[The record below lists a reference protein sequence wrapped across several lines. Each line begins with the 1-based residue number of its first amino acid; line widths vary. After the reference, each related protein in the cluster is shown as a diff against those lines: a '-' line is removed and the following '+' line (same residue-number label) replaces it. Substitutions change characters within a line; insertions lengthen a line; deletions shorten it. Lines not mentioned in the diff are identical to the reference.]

1 MIIRSLEAEDLL
13 CYRRLRLAD
22 LPPRGLIG
30 VSGDNETG
38 KSAIGELLCFALFGR
53 TYALG
58 PDRIAALVRWGAP
71 RGSLVLVVT
80 AHGQD
85 YEIRRRVERDG
96 EQSARLGLAGAAEPL
111 ARGSDAVAERLSA
124 LLGFGLEPYLETFYL
139 AQRELRAPDPQ
150 SPALRQMAGVAPL
163 LACAEELRAEV
174 GVEQEAAQRQE
185 DRIAVIDA
193 ELAALAASHPSADGV
208 DEELAAT
215 RRREHAVAALRKGL
229 PEAAQAYTAA
239 ARPSLGE
246 GLRRGLAG
254 LASVLVLLAVLLVGG
269 LWALLRLRPDLWPL
283 PALRRWLEGL
293 VAPLG
298 FTAEA
303 VLIYGAIALAGV
315 LVLLGLWHL
324 ARALTVRGRRARGR
338 RLAAWLE
345 QIDDLDTGP
354 VGPLRRPI
362 SAEQLEPGGVA
373 LDDQPLVD
381 RPDSE
386 RRMRLARRVLALSA
400 SPAEVQ
406 AAVAHERVWLEHLAG
421 ALTQRREALGA
432 TLERGRVGRERA
444 QALAAER
451 GQASQALAGHRARI
465 GTATLGSELL
475 DGSARHRWESFAG
488 RVGARV
494 GRLLPRLT
502 DGGYGH
508 LELDEALRVRL
519 YRADKRG
526 FLDIAET
533 SSGTQRQVLL
543 ALHLALV
550 DELAARLG
558 RDRPLVFLDE
568 PFAFSDETR
577 MRGGLTAL
585 REDEGVGQVWVVAQR
600 FPQDAALALE
610 IRCGRHPDTL
620 EVAAGVSGHRAVGA
634 AAG

>member
-38 KSAIGELLCFALFGR
+38 KSAIGELVCFALFGR
-53 TYALG
+53 TYAVG
-58 PDRIAALVRWGAP
+58 SDRIAALVRWGAP
-71 RGSLVLVVT
+71 RGSLVLVLA

-85 YEIRRRVERDG
+85 YEIRRQIERDG
-96 EQSARLGLAGAAEPL
+96 EQSARLALAGAAEPL
-111 ARGSDAVAERLSA
+111 ARGADAVAERLSA
-124 LLGFGLEPYLETFYL
+124 LLGFGFEQYLETFYL

-150 SPALRQMAGVAPL
+150 SLALRQMAGVAPL
-163 LACAEELRAEV
+163 LVCAEELRAEV

-185 DRIAVIDA
+185 ERIAVIDA

-215 RRREHAVAALRKGL
+215 RRREHAVAALLKGL

-254 LASVLVLLAVLLVGG
+254 LASALVLLAALLVGG

-298 FTAEA
+298 LTAEA

-315 LVLLGLWHL
+315 LALLGLWHL
-324 ARALTVRGRRARGR
+324 ARALAARGRRARGR

-354 VGPLRRPI
+354 IAPLRRPI

-373 LDDQPLVD
+373 LDEQPLVD

-386 RRMRLARRVLALSA
+386 RHMRLARRVLALAA

-406 AAVAHERVWLEHLAG
+406 AAVAHERVWLEHLVG
-421 ALTQRREALGA
+421 ALAQRREALGA
-432 TLERGRVGRERA
+432 TLERARLGRERA

-451 GQASQALAGHRARI
+451 AQASQALAGHRARI
-465 GTATLGSELL
+465 GTATLASELL
-475 DGSARHRWESFAG
+475 EGSARHRWEGFAQ

-494 GRLLPRLT
+494 GRLLPHLT
-502 DGGYGH
+502 DGGYEH
-508 LELDEALRVRL
+508 LELDGALRIRL

-526 FLDIAET
+526 FLDAAET

-543 ALHLALV
+543 ALRLALV
-550 DELAARLG
+550 GELAARLG
-558 RDRPLVFLDE
+558 RERPLVFLDE

-585 REDEGVGQVWVVAQR
+585 RDDESVGQVWVVAQR

-620 EVAAGVSGHRAVGA
+620 EVAAGASGPRAVGVA
-634 AAG
+634 VG